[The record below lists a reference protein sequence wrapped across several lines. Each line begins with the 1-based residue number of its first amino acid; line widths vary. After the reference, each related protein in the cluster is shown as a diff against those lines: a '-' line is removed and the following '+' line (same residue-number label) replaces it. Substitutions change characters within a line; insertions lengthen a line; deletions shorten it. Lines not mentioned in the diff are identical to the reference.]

1 MKVFDLLSI
10 KDPKFLKTLSKKE
23 LKQLCKEIRAFLIE
37 NISKTGGHLSSNL
50 GDVELTVAILYVFND
65 DYDKILFDVGHQ
77 SYTYKILTG
86 RAKDFVNLRK
96 YNGLS
101 GFINY
106 DESKYDVWESGHS
119 STSISALA
127 GFLIAKNNGE
137 KINNVVAVIG
147 DSSISNGEAFEGLN
161 FIATFKDERPVIILN
176 DNKMGIS
183 KTVGATASVF
193 NMMRNSHFYH
203 GLKAV
208 LCFILP
214 KFITRWFHQI
224 KRGIKATFQH
234 DNYFEDMNLD
244 YFGPYNGNSVKEC
257 IKVLERAKDGKN
269 PCVVHLYTK
278 KGLGYLPAENDE
290 IGKFHGVGPF
300 DIESGNPVKK
310 YKENEISYSEALA
323 DAVRMTVMDKKIV
336 CVTPAM
342 IIGSQLKKIQE
353 KYPHKIYDVGI
364 AEEHAASMCAALAL
378 NNQKP
383 ILFMYST
390 FAQRAYDQILNDI
403 SRRKLD
409 VTICIDRAGFVAE
422 DGSTHQGIYDVAMF
436 NSMPNM
442 IICQGKNLEET
453 KALFT
458 YVSAIS
464 YPAVIR
470 IPKRHEILTNTSLR
484 ILNMEWEKLRE
495 GSKAIVI
502 SYGNDILNILDI
514 VNKNN
519 LDIEVINARFIR
531 PIDYTYLQSIK
542 GRKVLVYE
550 QVVENG
556 GLFSLISSYAAKF
569 NLDLELHQMAIVQ
582 NSYVPCGSV
591 DELKK
596 HFNLDDESILEELKK
611 LCA

>member
-244 YFGPYNGNSVKEC
+244 YFGPYNGNNIKEC

-300 DIESGNPVKK
+300 DIESGNPIKK

-502 SYGNDILNILDI
+502 SYGYDILNILDI

-569 NLDLELHQMAIVQ
+569 NLNLELHQMAIVQ
-582 NSYVPCGSV
+582 NSYVPCGNV

>member
-244 YFGPYNGNSVKEC
+244 YFGPYNGNNIKEC

-300 DIESGNPVKK
+300 DIESGNPIKK

-470 IPKRHEILTNTSLR
+470 IPKRHEILTDTSLR

-502 SYGNDILNILDI
+502 SYGYDILNILDI

-569 NLDLELHQMAIVQ
+569 NLNLELHQIAIVQ
-582 NSYVPCGSV
+582 NAYVPCGNV

>member
-23 LKQLCKEIRAFLIE
+23 LKQLCKEIRAFLID

-244 YFGPYNGNSVKEC
+244 YFGPYNGNNIKEC

-300 DIESGNPVKK
+300 DIESGNPIKK

-470 IPKRHEILTNTSLR
+470 IPKRHEILTDTSLR

-502 SYGNDILNILDI
+502 SYGYDILNILDI

-569 NLDLELHQMAIVQ
+569 NLNLELHQIAIVQ
-582 NSYVPCGSV
+582 NAYVPCGNV

>member
-244 YFGPYNGNSVKEC
+244 YFGPYNGNNIKEC

-300 DIESGNPVKK
+300 DIESGNPIKK

-470 IPKRHEILTNTSLR
+470 IPKRHEILTDTSLR

-502 SYGNDILNILDI
+502 SYGYDILNILDI

-569 NLDLELHQMAIVQ
+569 NLNLELHQMAIVQ
-582 NSYVPCGSV
+582 NSYVPCGNV